1 MKGDFCSIL
10 KLFDDN
16 YSHSFQ
22 IRSGL
27 RPGFRVLTGSPSRS
41 GQIFFKKSKR
51 CLFSKKQQKSMGYN
65 RVFLGHSGRRV
76 SRVTSD
82 FFFSYFFSTQPGFI
96 PGSRIDPLG
105 RAGFQ
110 NYSYNFIYNTSGV
123 IIIYQK
129 KQRQKKLQL

>member
-1 MKGDFCSIL
+1 
-10 KLFDDN
+10 
-16 YSHSFQ
+16 
-22 IRSGL
+22 
-27 RPGFRVLTGSPSRS
+27 
-41 GQIFFKKSKR
+41 
-51 CLFSKKQQKSMGYN
+51 MGYN

-129 KQRQKKLQL
+129 KQRQKKL